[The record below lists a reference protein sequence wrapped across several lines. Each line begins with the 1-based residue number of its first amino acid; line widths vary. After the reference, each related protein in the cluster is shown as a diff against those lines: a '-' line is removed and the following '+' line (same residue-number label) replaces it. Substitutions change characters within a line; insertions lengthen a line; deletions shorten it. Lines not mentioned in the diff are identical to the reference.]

1 MVAFP
6 APAGLIP
13 AGGNYDHSW
22 DVFLQPTQIVPTEF
36 YESVILNVATAA
48 GTCEDAAIGS
58 ADRRKY
64 LFCILPKYECR

>member
-13 AGGNYDHSW
+13 AGGNYDHSR

-36 YESVILNVATAA
+36 YESVILNADTAA
-48 GTCEDAAIGS
+48 GICEDAVIRS